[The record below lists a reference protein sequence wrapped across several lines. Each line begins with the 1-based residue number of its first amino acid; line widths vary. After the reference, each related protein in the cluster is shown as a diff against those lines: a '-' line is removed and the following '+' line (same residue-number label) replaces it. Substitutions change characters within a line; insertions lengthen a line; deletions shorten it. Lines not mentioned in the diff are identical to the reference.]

1 MMAPPGNS
9 PILWSVE
16 GRSDA
21 LIDDPSSLK
30 SVTTT
35 SSAVATEVGS
45 QLSSKR
51 SGGMRR
57 TSKSLTRPGAE
68 RVKRVFSSPKLH
80 SVSLA
85 MNIQLIYR
93 QKSTYSI
100 FTFGDCSFPGPLRA
114 APVVANSD
122 TYFAGTEIEGGRG
135 EVEISKG
142 EYLEGRKLI
151 CPFVQS
157 FNARRVV

>member
-1 MMAPPGNS
+1 MEPGNS

-35 SSAVATEVGS
+35 SIAVATEVGS

-57 TSKSLTRPGAE
+57 TSKSSTRPGAE
-68 RVKRVFSSPKLH
+68 RVKRVFSSPKLL

-85 MNIQLIYR
+85 MNIQLTSR
-93 QKSTYSI
+93 QKYIYSI

-142 EYLEGRKLI
+142 EHLDGSLSIHAIIQCTQGRLM
-151 CPFVQS
+151 
-157 FNARRVV
+157 